1 MGIINLEE
9 GSYDD
14 INTAFNN
21 LYNFNNTTFKPL
33 VLSVINILLDNK
45 KRPDIDSIRNHIIKT
60 QASNADRV
68 LIESVVT
75 NLMKEKL
82 IINKKDCFPFR
93 FLLLKQCHPERRNYA

>member
-1 MGIINLEE
+1 MGIVNLEE

-21 LYNFNNTTFKPL
+21 LYNFNNTAFKPL
-33 VLSVINILLDNK
+33 VLSVIDILLDNK

-75 NLMKEKL
+75 NFMKENL
-82 IINKKDCFPFR
+82 INNKKK
-93 FLLLKQCHPERRNYA
+93 LHPVLIPSFEAMHP